1 MYNGENKVYFYGFD
15 KLHQLQGNPWHLT
28 GNWITIQNIKDTA
41 RKMMRRLNTTEVI
54 VLDGSL
60 ETAREYK
67 ELTLSKNYKNPTEH
81 ILFYDFLLSQ
91 EHFKFG
97 LV

>member
-28 GNWITIQNIKDTA
+28 GSWITIQNIKDTA

-54 VLDGSL
+54 VLLVRALDLGSRG
-60 ETAREYK
+60 REFESRHLDHTNIIK
-67 ELTLSKNYKNPTEH
+67 GE
-81 ILFYDFLLSQ
+81 
-91 EHFKFG
+91 
-97 LV
+97 